1 MLEETATAPLPP
13 EQLKAG
19 GKKPAGGAPLGNSN
33 NTKHALRL
41 LKEKVRKLGTRAID
55 GRSKLALMLR
65 DLREAIM
72 SDLGG
77 KDQLSQAQM
86 ILVDDVARLTF
97 WIDSI
102 DGWLLTLP
110 SVINS
115 ARSSRSSKSAR
126 HRSIFQTFRGVTGA

>member
-1 MLEETATAPLPP
+1 
-13 EQLKAG
+13 
-19 GKKPAGGAPLGNSN
+19 
-33 NTKHALRL
+33 
-41 LKEKVRKLGTRAID
+41 
-55 GRSKLALMLR
+55 MLR